1 MVHKG
6 EDIMAEKSRKDIIVE
21 LEKQVIEL
29 ENQVEDLEVI
39 EEADNRLLTEYYRVM
54 DVIPECPA
62 HGNRCVPH
70 AVEWIRRVIALGKII
85 TKTEEKI

>member
-1 MVHKG
+1 MP
-6 EDIMAEKSRKDIIVE
+6 EKSRKDTIIE

-29 ENQVEDLEVI
+29 ERQVEDLGSYV
-39 EEADNRLLTEYYRVM
+39 EADNRVM

-70 AVEWIRRVIALGKII
+70 AVEWIRRVITLGKII